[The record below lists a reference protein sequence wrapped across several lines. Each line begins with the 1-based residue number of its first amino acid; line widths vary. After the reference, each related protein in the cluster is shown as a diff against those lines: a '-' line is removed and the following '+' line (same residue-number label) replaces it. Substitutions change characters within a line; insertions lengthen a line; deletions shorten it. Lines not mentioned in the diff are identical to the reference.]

1 MLKHSQQYCIAVRL
15 YLHRFTKLCMMYNS
29 LTGCSFSKTSSILLS
44 SLVYKCSHYK
54 VVIMR
59 DRNTTNTK
67 TDIPDNTLL
76 PNSQSQT
83 SYYVAAAIRV
93 EDFQS
98 MFLIGDGQTYMLDS
112 ERFVN
117 VPLSIDQEYAVFIR
131 LYSSL
136 NVSYHT
142 QLHVTA
148 TIWCDFLL
156 YTYLHCSTLFLK
168 TASLR
173 HLVSIDYS
181 ITISDIMIYSE
192 DWLVALFHFQ
202 QPLLQPHFLLSTLE
216 LLLLR

>member
-1 MLKHSQQYCIAVRL
+1 
-15 YLHRFTKLCMMYNS
+15 MMYIS
-29 LTGCSFSKTSSILLS
+29 GYSFSKTPSILLS

-59 DRNTTNTK
+59 DSNTTNTK

-83 SYYVAAAIRV
+83 LYYVAAAIRV

-98 MFLIGDGQTYMLDS
+98 IFLIGDGQTYMLDS

-117 VPLSIDQEYAVFIR
+117 VPLSIDQEYTVFIR

-148 TIWCDFLL
+148 TIWCDFISFFSI
-156 YTYLHCSTLFLK
+156 YICTAVHCF
-168 TASLR
+168 
-173 HLVSIDYS
+173 
-181 ITISDIMIYSE
+181 
-192 DWLVALFHFQ
+192 
-202 QPLLQPHFLLSTLE
+202 
-216 LLLLR
+216 